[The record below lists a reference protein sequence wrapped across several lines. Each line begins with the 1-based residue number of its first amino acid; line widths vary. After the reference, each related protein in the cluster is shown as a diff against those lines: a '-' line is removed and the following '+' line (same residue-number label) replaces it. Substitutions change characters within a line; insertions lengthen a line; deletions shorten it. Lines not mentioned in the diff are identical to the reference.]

1 MAAIVAPGIC
11 RYTVNGTYA
20 GQPVANI
27 IDMQIDTTGS
37 VEDRATA
44 VDSQAGIIINEWSDH
59 ILPIVSAAYVATS
72 VSWVDLDSLTAT
84 TGERTSTDQ
93 EDWPLV
99 GGLVGAPTPGNV
111 AVRVGKRITP
121 SRGQRQGRMYLVGQP
136 EANTDATNPN
146 VLTSAVITTINGQLE
161 SFLGNINQS
170 VGGALSY
177 TSAMVVVHTVDD
189 VYQDYSVVQA
199 LTVEARLGSQRRR
212 LDL

>member
-1 MAAIVAPGIC
+1 MAAIIAPGIC

-20 GQPVANI
+20 GQPIANI

-37 VEDRATA
+37 VESRSSA
-44 VDSQAGIIINEWSDH
+44 VEAQAGILINEWSDH

-72 VSWVDLDSLTAT
+72 VSWVDLDSLSGS

-121 SRGQRQGRMYLVGQP
+121 TRGQRQGRMYLVGQP
-136 EANTDATNPN
+136 EANTDAANPN
-146 VLTSAVITTINGQLE
+146 VLTSAVITTINSQLE

-170 VGGALSY
+170 DGDIIGY
-177 TSAMVVVHTVDD
+177 TSQMVVVHTVDD
-189 VYQDYSVVQA
+189 VFEDYSVVQA